1 MSTILTTSLFT
12 IAAAGGLLMAQNVG
26 VPIGLKAIAATKSQV
41 QLSWS
46 AGDPSTV
53 TYTVERKTLNGSY
66 ALAVNATVLSAT
78 DTTIDAYQTY
88 VYRVRANF
96 GAAQSGPSNEVTVGP
111 APVGYNV
118 VVPMTAVYGDNYDF
132 GREQRMVL
140 DGNGDPGIAYII
152 RDVNRDGDSSD
163 STLYFVRW
171 DRVNYTWT
179 KPVTAAVVGVASRSG
194 AALSLS
200 IAFDASTNTWGIAYE
215 GVNRIGIAMSTNNGL
230 AWQNQSALTD
240 SDQNL
245 SYPVLGMSGGK
256 IHLAFSQ
263 GNNGIRYIT
272 GSATAA
278 AGTWTSSLAPLLAGT
293 FDQQGTLSLAIDSA
307 GNPAIAYWLNPQTA
321 YNSVLAYWRPGSPT
335 AIKIMDTNGFQNDDP
350 AVSLAFFGT
359 QPRVVVVA
367 GRDDQFFARYDRSIW
382 ASSSTNGTTWSTPV
396 NLPNDGGNSM
406 EAVISLAIGSQGQ
419 GALIMETNGG
429 DGSPGQCSF
438 PKISTSTNFAS
449 WTTCSPTT
457 NGSTDF
463 RASYP
468 AIAYSGNDKLYFSAT
483 NYQEGGDVARG
494 IVLWREPLQAG
505 GATPAISTG
514 GIVNA
519 ASFATT
525 VAPGSLATIFGSNF
539 AATAQSASEVPLPK
553 SLGGVSVTLN
563 GIAAPLVY
571 AGANQINYQVPY
583 EVQPGT
589 ANVVVTV
596 NGQSS
601 PASQVT
607 VAAAAPGI
615 FVFGQNRAV
624 VQNDDYSVNESNNPA
639 KVGSTVIAYAT
650 GQGLLDNAVPT
661 GNAAPTTVLSRPRS
675 AVTATIGG
683 RAATVVFGGLAPGFV
698 GLMQI
703 NLTIPSLTAGTYPLI
718 VTVGGVNSN
727 AAQMTVI
734 P

>member
-1 MSTILTTSLFT
+1 
-12 IAAAGGLLMAQNVG
+12 MAQNVG
-26 VPIGLKAIAATKSQV
+26 APVGLKAVAASKSQV
-41 QLSWS
+41 QLSWT
-46 AGDPSTV
+46 AGDSSNV
-53 TYTVERKTLNGSY
+53 TYTVERKALTGSY
-66 ALAVNATVLSAT
+66 AAAVNASALSAT

-88 VYRVRANF
+88 IYRVRANL

-118 VVPMTAVYGDNYDF
+118 VVPMTSVYGDNYDF
-132 GREQRMVL
+132 GHEQRMVL

-152 RDVNRDGDSSD
+152 RDVNRDGDPTD

-179 KPVTAAVVGVASRSG
+179 KPVTVAVVGVPGRSG
-194 AALSLS
+194 AALSLA
-200 IAFDASTNTWGIAYE
+200 IAFDTSTSTWGIAFE
-215 GVNRIGIAMSTNNGL
+215 GVSRIGIALSTNNG
-230 AWQNQSALTD
+230 ATWQAQTAFTD
-240 SDQNL
+240 SNQQL
-245 SYPVLGMSGGK
+245 SYPALGMSGGK
-256 IHLAFSQ
+256 VHLAFSQ

-278 AGTWTSSLAPLLAGT
+278 AATWTSSLAPLLAGT
-293 FDQQGTLSLAIDSA
+293 FDQKGTLSLAIDSA
-307 GNPAIAYWLNPQTA
+307 GNPAVAYWLNPDTA
-321 YNSVLAYWRPGSPT
+321 YNSVLAYWRPGSANAT
-335 AIKIMDTNGFQNDDP
+335 KIMDTNGFQNDDS
-350 AVSLAFFGT
+350 AVSLAFLGT
-359 QPRVVVVA
+359 QPRVVVFA
-367 GRDDQFFARYDRSIW
+367 ARDDQYFSRYDRAMW
-382 ASSSTNGTTWSTPV
+382 ASSSTNGTTWTTPV

-406 EAVISLAIGSQGQ
+406 NPVISLAIGSQGQ
-419 GALIMETNGG
+419 AGLIMETNGG

-438 PKISTSTNFAS
+438 PKISTSANFAA

-457 NGSTDF
+457 NGSTEF
-463 RASYP
+463 RVSYP
-468 AIAYSGNDKLYFSAT
+468 SLAYAGNDKLYFSAT

-494 IVLWREPLQAG
+494 IVLWREPLLAG
-505 GATPAISTG
+505 GAAPAISTG

-519 ASFATT
+519 ANFATT

-553 SLGGVSVTLN
+553 SLSGASVTMN

-601 PASQVT
+601 PAATVT
-607 VAAAAPGI
+607 IAAAAPGI

-624 VQNDDYSVNESNNPA
+624 VQNADYSVNEANNPA
-639 KVGSTVIAYAT
+639 KVGTTVIAYAT

-661 GNAAPTTVLSRPRS
+661 GNAAPTTVLSRPRG

-683 RAATVVFGGLAPGFV
+683 VGATVVFGGLTPGFV

-703 NLTIPSLTAGTYPLI
+703 NLTIPPLASGTYPLI
-718 VTVGGVNSN
+718 ITVGGANSN
-727 AAQMTVI
+727 SAQVTVI